1 MPELPDVIAYVES
14 LRRHVRGEV
23 LRAIRLQS
31 PFLLRSVTPPLD
43 DVVGREVTGF
53 RRLGKRIVWEFD
65 DPAAPR
71 YLVLHPMIA
80 GRLRKRKAGAKLN
93 RKTGLAAFDFD
104 DFSIVLTEASSKKR
118 ASLYVVGS
126 EEELAEHDPG
136 GIDVM
141 GSTPETFAAAL
152 SQRNHTIKR
161 ALTDPRYLSGIGNA
175 YSDEILH
182 RARMSP
188 FKQTQSMSPDEYA
201 SLHAATLEVLDE
213 FTRLFRDEIGEGF
226 PDKVT
231 AFRPE
236 MAVHGKYG
244 EPCPDCGRKV
254 QRVRYADNE
263 MNYCAEC
270 QTTGRL
276 LADRSLSQLMKK
288 DWPKT
293 LDELEEQKAARRV
306 PGASSD

>member
-14 LRRHVRGEV
+14 LDRHCTGRTLET
-23 LRAIRLQS
+23 IRLQS
-31 PFLLRSVTPPLD
+31 PFLLRSVEPPLS
-43 DVVGREVTGF
+43 DVHGRTITGF
-53 RRLGKRIVWEFD
+53 RHIGKRIVWEFAGD
-65 DPAAPR
+65 DPR

-80 GRLRKRKAGAKLN
+80 GRLRKQKKGAKLS
-93 RKTGLAAFDFD
+93 RKNGLAAFDFD
-104 DFSIVLTEASSKKR
+104 DFTIVLTEASTKKR

-126 EEELAEHDPG
+126 EAELANHDPG
-136 GIDVM
+136 GVDVM
-141 GSTPETFAAAL
+141 STTPTSFKAAL
-152 SQRNHTIKR
+152 TERNHTIKR

-182 RARMSP
+182 RAKMSP
-188 FKQTQSMSPDEYA
+188 YKQTQSMSDEDFA
-201 SLHAATLEVLDE
+201 ALHAATLEVLDE
-213 FTRLFRDEIGEGF
+213 WTTRFREEIGDGF

-231 AFRPE
+231 AFRDE

-254 QRVRYADNE
+254 QRIRYADNE

-270 QTTGRL
+270 QTGGKL
-276 LADRSLSQLMKK
+276 FADRSLSQLLKK

-293 LDELEEQKAARRV
+293 LDELEAHMRDKKL
-306 PGASSD
+306 

>member
-1 MPELPDVIAYVES
+1 MPELPDIVAYVEA
-14 LRRHVRGEV
+14 LNRHGAGAT
-23 LRAIRLQS
+23 LQTIRLQS
-31 PFLLRSVTPPLD
+31 PFLLRSVSPPLS
-43 DVVGREVTGF
+43 DVHGHTCTGF
-53 RRLGKRIVWEFD
+53 ERIGKRIVWAFERD
-65 DPAAPR
+65 VTPR
-71 YLVLHPMIA
+71 FLVLHLMIA
-80 GRLRKRKAGAKLN
+80 GRLRKQKPGAKLS

-126 EEELAEHDPG
+126 REELTEHDPG

-141 GSTPETFAAAL
+141 SSTVADFEATL
-152 SQRNHTIKR
+152 TRRNHTIKR

-182 RARMSP
+182 RAKMSP
-188 FKQTQSMSPDEYA
+188 FKQTQLMSADEFA
-201 SLHAATLEVLDE
+201 ALHTATLDVLDE
-213 FTRLFRDEIGEGF
+213 WTRRFRDEIGDGF

-231 AFRPE
+231 AFRSE

-244 EPCPDCGRKV
+244 EPCPVCGRKV

-270 QTTGRL
+270 QTGGKL
-276 LADRSLSQLMKK
+276 FADRSLSQLLKK

-293 LDELEEQKAARRV
+293 LDELESHIADRKV
-306 PGASSD
+306 